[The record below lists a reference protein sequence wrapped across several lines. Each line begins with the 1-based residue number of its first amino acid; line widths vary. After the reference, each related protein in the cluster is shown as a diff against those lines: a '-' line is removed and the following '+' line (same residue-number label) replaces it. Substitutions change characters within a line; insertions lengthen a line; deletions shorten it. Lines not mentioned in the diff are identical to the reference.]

1 MVMRYEGEG
10 MASGDLLH
18 GAVIVKYHGWG
29 TSGCSCAMH
38 ARAAAFVVLS
48 KECISYDLLSNA
60 SYVKQ

>member
-1 MVMRYEGEG
+1 